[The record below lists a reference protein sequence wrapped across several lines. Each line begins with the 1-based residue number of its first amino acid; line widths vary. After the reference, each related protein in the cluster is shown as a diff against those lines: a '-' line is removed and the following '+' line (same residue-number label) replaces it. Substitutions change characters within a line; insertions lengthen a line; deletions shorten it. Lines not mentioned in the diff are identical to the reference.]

1 MFFIYLVG
9 STIKSNWS
17 IICIK
22 WKCIETGITPTRIVL
37 IYSDYDFFLYL
48 VIDKDGQSLFFP
60 CYHFFVSIKNELC
73 NMWFRSQV
81 VVQNGHD
88 FLSFFMI
95 KTFSSF
101 LILYIYILFDTV
113 VTFHYCFSFWTKCW
127 CIKHV
132 VIFNFFFAV
141 IIDLLSSNFCYLNL
155 ERRN

>member
-22 WKCIETGITPTRIVL
+22 WKCIETGITSTRIVL

-60 CYHFFVSIKNELC
+60 CYHFFVSIKNEIC
-73 NMWFRSQV
+73 DMWFRSQV
-81 VVQNGHD
+81 V
-88 FLSFFMI
+88 SFFFHDQ
-95 KTFSSF
+95 KF
-101 LILYIYILFDTV
+101 LVFLDLVYIYIYILFDTV
-113 VTFHYCFSFWTKCW
+113 VTFHYCFSFWTECW

-155 ERRN
+155 DRRN